1 MRSHFVLPH
10 LYSTEYSTESS
21 TVQTRELYEV
31 AFWCFM
37 VPNAKVHNSR
47 MVDNILYLVLTLTGA
62 RRLQRSSSSWQ
73 VGSSSTPAVS
83 VLATSRLQRSSSSP
97 NMSPARDSARS
108 WHHAALDTFHS
119 ARRRPLLVHKYYN

>member
-1 MRSHFVLPH
+1 
-10 LYSTEYSTESS
+10 
-21 TVQTRELYEV
+21 
-31 AFWCFM
+31 M
-37 VPNAKVHNSR
+37 VPNAKVHNPR
-47 MVDNILYLVLTLTGA
+47 VVVNFLLVLTLTGA

-108 WHHAALDTFHS
+108 CQRASLE
-119 ARRRPLLVHKYYN
+119 LLKILSEIQCSEKIITNV